1 MKIRTLQR
9 INGWADTNSTCN
21 LFEPTF
27 STTPHPFQ
35 QSPPLQFAKQ
45 VDTLALVVGTSRRG
59 EAKKPGTHL
68 LVSTSFVK
76 VKSVARVSSG
86 QVEASR

>member
-1 MKIRTLQR
+1 MKIRTPQR
-9 INGWADTNSTCN
+9 ITGWADTTCN

-27 STTPHPFQ
+27 STTPQPFQ
-35 QSPPLQFAKQ
+35 QSPPLQLGKQ